1 MVCTV
6 PRRFAN
12 SLILL
17 RFKPCIIN
25 EMAKN
30 AEINIEQSQEET
42 FEALSTFSL
51 VHDMGKLLHSIAAP
65 CKSNKNESPT
75 PSLSRRTT
83 NV

>member
-1 MVCTV
+1 
-6 PRRFAN
+6 
-12 SLILL
+12 
-17 RFKPCIIN
+17 
-25 EMAKN
+25 MAKN

-51 VHDMGKLLHSIAAP
+51 VQDMGKLLHSIAAP